1 MKHLGSLPFKWHYS
15 AVEMAA
21 KYLAGVTV
29 YEMAAEFGCHRST
42 VAEGLKK
49 VGIAL
54 CGQSPTTEA
63 IDSKVLPYA
72 TGPSH
77 TYVGK

>member
-1 MKHLGSLPFKWHYS
+1 M
-15 AVEMAA
+15 
-21 KYLAGVTV
+21 
-29 YEMAAEFGCHRST
+29 YELAAEFGCHRST

-49 VGIAL
+49 VGNAL

-63 IDSKVLPYA
+63 IDSMVLLYA

-77 TYVGK
+77 TEVGK